1 MNYYPRPHRVTVVLL
16 VQGVGERTLFFL
28 VTALVD
34 FPMVTFV
41 SAYDASKKCW
51 VCGSR
56 LNHSR
61 INDWKLHFLD
71 LDPTLKPGE
80 ILLYYIHY

>member
-34 FPMVTFV
+34 FPMVHLCPRMMPPKSVGFV
-41 SAYDASKKCW
+41 EA
-51 VCGSR
+51 
-56 LNHSR
+56 
-61 INDWKLHFLD
+61 I
-71 LDPTLKPGE
+71 
-80 ILLYYIHY
+80 